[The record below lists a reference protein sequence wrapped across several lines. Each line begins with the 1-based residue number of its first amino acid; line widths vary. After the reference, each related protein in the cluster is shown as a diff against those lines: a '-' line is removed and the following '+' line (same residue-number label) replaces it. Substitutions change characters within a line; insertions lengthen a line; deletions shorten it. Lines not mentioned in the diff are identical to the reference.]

1 VHLTDLN
8 KKLNDWQKKR
18 IKVDILD
25 LETNK
30 TNTYESI
37 DKAARAI
44 NSHSKTLLIREK
56 SELKTGVITPYRG
69 RYLITILR
77 NGTKLSTDQIKNLEL
92 ARKNLDTSR
101 AKWAAAFGLKVIV
114 TNIKTNKSKEYDSI
128 SDAAKMLIT
137 SRRTISRYIKSQ
149 KVFNEL
155 YSITLK

>member
-8 KKLNDWQKKR
+8 KKLNEKKR

-101 AKWAAAFGLKVIV
+101 AK
-114 TNIKTNKSKEYDSI
+114 
-128 SDAAKMLIT
+128 
-137 SRRTISRYIKSQ
+137 
-149 KVFNEL
+149 
-155 YSITLK
+155 